1 MFEVIKLQH
10 NTPEWLAF
18 RKNGIGASDASAV
31 LGMSNWV
38 TNIELWEEK
47 VGLREPRDLSDSEV
61 VKYGSEA
68 EEYNVRLFALQYA
81 DRYKT
86 KVDKS
91 VVYLKNGFQFASLDG
106 ELEEIQTKILGIYE
120 GKTVLA
126 TSNLAWEEWRGQ
138 IPQKYYIQVLHQMLV
153 TERKFVVIRPEFRWI
168 DEDGEIVTKCKHIK
182 ITQDQGVLSDMKYL
196 DEAEHEFWGYVKRGE
211 RPPRLLP
218 QF

>member
-91 VVYLKNGFQFASLDG
+91 VVYL
-106 ELEEIQTKILGIYE
+106 
-120 GKTVLA
+120 
-126 TSNLAWEEWRGQ
+126 
-138 IPQKYYIQVLHQMLV
+138 M
-153 TERKFVVIRPEFRWI
+153 
-168 DEDGEIVTKCKHIK
+168 
-182 ITQDQGVLSDMKYL
+182 
-196 DEAEHEFWGYVKRGE
+196 
-211 RPPRLLP
+211 
-218 QF
+218 

>member
-120 GKTVLA
+120 GNKGARAGGRRTYNYLYR
-126 TSNLAWEEWRGQ
+126 SPERCDG
-138 IPQKYYIQVLHQMLV
+138 YI
-153 TERKFVVIRPEFRWI
+153 
-168 DEDGEIVTKCKHIK
+168 
-182 ITQDQGVLSDMKYL
+182 
-196 DEAEHEFWGYVKRGE
+196 
-211 RPPRLLP
+211 
-218 QF
+218 